1 MKLVTVEDLKDG
13 DVLANDV
20 LLEDYTVVIAKG
32 TVIKKQYIDKLREL
46 EIYTVYIE
54 DEEQEK
60 KKEPEKKKTKKDEA
74 KKGEAKKN
82 EDKKDEAPKETK
94 PKSKA
99 KSRTAKSAPRIKPE
113 EITILREDV
122 KEQMQTKMKS
132 LLDLHMRQHTKG
144 LEKIADEAKTIITD
158 ILSEDSV
165 AEKVYDV
172 KERGADIYDHS
183 IQVCTI
189 ATLIAIKMGMS
200 EEEINDISV
209 ASLLHDLGL
218 RYLVVKYENQDMH
231 LLPAKEQEEFFKH
244 TVYGYT
250 AIKNETWLS
259 ENAKE
264 IVLHHHERKDGSGFP
279 LKTKKVSKATQIVGV
294 CDEFDELICG
304 IGKAKVRV
312 NEAINTIRNYSGI
325 WFDSDVVDMFLQLIA
340 VYPAGSKVK
349 TNKGEMGIV
358 MKQNLHF
365 PERPV
370 IKIVEDKYGQH
381 LHEEVLIDLIK
392 DTTVVIEDLVN

>member
-1 MKLVTVEDLKDG
+1 MKLVTVEDLKEG

-32 TVIKKQYIDKLREL
+32 TVIKDQYIEKLREL

-54 DEEQEK
+54 DKEQEK
-60 KKEPEKKKTKKDEA
+60 KKEPEKKKTKKEEA
-74 KKGEAKKN
+74 KKEETKK
-82 EDKKDEAPKETK
+82 EEAPKETK
-94 PKSKA
+94 PKTKA
-99 KSRTAKSAPRIKPE
+99 KARTAKSAPRIKPE

-158 ILSEDSV
+158 ILSDDSV

-172 KERGADIYDHS
+172 KERGADIYEHS

-209 ASLLHDLGL
+209 ASILHDLGL

-231 LLPAKEQEEFFKH
+231 LLPAKEQEEYCKH

-279 LKTKKVSKATQIVGV
+279 LKMKKISKATQIIGV

-325 WFDSDVVDMFLQLIA
+325 WFDADIVDTFLQLIA

>member
-1 MKLVTVEDLKDG
+1 
-13 DVLANDV
+13 
-20 LLEDYTVVIAKG
+20 
-32 TVIKKQYIDKLREL
+32 
-46 EIYTVYIE
+46 
-54 DEEQEK
+54 
-60 KKEPEKKKTKKDEA
+60 
-74 KKGEAKKN
+74 
-82 EDKKDEAPKETK
+82 
-94 PKSKA
+94 
-99 KSRTAKSAPRIKPE
+99 
-113 EITILREDV
+113 
-122 KEQMQTKMKS
+122 
-132 LLDLHMRQHTKG
+132 
-144 LEKIADEAKTIITD
+144 
-158 ILSEDSV
+158 
-165 AEKVYDV
+165 
-172 KERGADIYDHS
+172 
-183 IQVCTI
+183 
-189 ATLIAIKMGMS
+189 
-200 EEEINDISV
+200 
-209 ASLLHDLGL
+209 
-218 RYLVVKYENQDMH
+218 MH